1 MKGFRSSWM
10 GTDRPATGRG
20 MKAVA
25 TSLALGCGM
34 TACSRD
40 YTAAYLYVTNAK
52 NSNIT
57 AYAVDYQSGALQQL
71 SDSPIPSGGVNPVTL
86 VAAPNG
92 KFLYVLNHD
101 GPSSNVVEFAVGTDG
116 KIYAENTYPVV
127 TGNGFTGTL
136 PTAAAIDAAGKFLYV
151 TFTYQN
157 GFTAALPGPGG
168 VAVFPVNAD
177 GTLGA
182 AVTDTVGGM
191 ALPYVPVGFNPV
203 GVMTSGRNNYV
214 YVIDREQT
222 TAGVP
227 YGVMLAFSENPTT
240 GALTLI
246 PGPVAGAAVPTG
258 APATPTGFAAGV
270 SPSSLAGDPTGI
282 FIYVTDSTTNSLYAY
297 SVVGNTPVA
306 NVANPYTTG
315 LYPTSVKVD
324 PRGAFVYVANFTSNT
339 VTSYAINTATGAL
352 SGAGAGTGV
361 ATGPTCVTI
370 EPALGI
376 YLYTSNNTDNSISAR
391 QLDPHTGALTA
402 VQGTVF
408 SSQGLPTCAVAVA
421 NGAHASQIVE

>member
-1 MKGFRSSWM
+1 MKGMRTSWI
-10 GTDRPATGRG
+10 ASGRG

-25 TSLALGCGM
+25 MSLAVGCGM

-40 YTAAYLYVTNAK
+40 YTAAYLYVTNSKA
-52 NSNIT
+52 SPGLIT

-71 SDSPIPSGGVNPVTL
+71 ADSPIPSGGVNPVTL

-101 GPSSNVVEFAVGTDG
+101 APSSDVVEFAIGTDG

-127 TGNGFTGTL
+127 TGNGLTGTL

-157 GFTAALPGPGG
+157 GFTAARPGPGG
-168 VAVFPVNAD
+168 VAVFPINAD
-177 GTLGA
+177 GSLGA
-182 AVTDTVGGM
+182 AVTNSTVGTTTP
-191 ALPYVPVGFNPV
+191 LPYFPVGDNPV
-203 GVMTSGRNNYV
+203 GIMASGRNNYV
-214 YVIDREQT
+214 YVIDQEQPA
-222 TAGVP
+222 AGAP
-227 YGVMLAFSENPTT
+227 FGVMLAFSENTTT
-240 GALTLI
+240 GALTPLA
-246 PGPVAGAAVPTG
+246 GPVSG
-258 APATPTGFAAGV
+258 GFAAGV
-270 SPSSLAGDPTGI
+270 TPSSIAGDPTGI

-306 NVANPYTTG
+306 NIANPYTTG
-315 LYPTSVKVD
+315 LFPTNVKVD
-324 PRGAFVYVANFTSNT
+324 PRGAFVYVTNFTSST
-339 VTSYAINTATGAL
+339 VTAYAINTANGSL
-352 SGAGAGTGV
+352 SGAGSGTSV

-376 YLYTSNNTDNSISAR
+376 YLYTSNNTDNSVSAE
-391 QLDPHTGALTA
+391 QLNPHTGALTA
-402 VQGTVF
+402 VQGTQF